1 MEIKVPF
8 ERLAWQQ
15 AKVSRIVEQT
25 PAVKSFFLKPP
36 EWRGFM
42 AGQHV
47 DVRLTA
53 PDGYQAQRSYS
64 IGSAPERREVE
75 LVIEKLD
82 TGEVSPFFHDVVQ
95 VGDDGRDARAD
106 RRPFRLGGRD
116 DGGPLLLVGGGS
128 GVVPLMSM
136 LRHRANVAPE
146 VPAVLVYS
154 VRPLPTSSSATSSS
168 PAPTSDPNFHLV
180 LTVTREAPADARV
193 RSGRIDDALVAEVF
207 AKLGGAMPRRAYVC
221 GANAFVDV
229 ASRLLI
235 DMGVP
240 FPAIK
245 TERYGGDPAREGGAG
260 QPVPEA

>member
-1 MEIKVPF
+1 MQAPL
-8 ERLAWQQ
+8 ERLVWREATV
-15 AKVSRIVEQT
+15 ARIVAET
-25 PAVKSFFLKPP
+25 PSVKSYFLTPP
-36 EWRGFM
+36 EWHGFM

-47 DVRLTA
+47 DVRLSA

-64 IGSAPERREVE
+64 IGSAPEATEVE

-82 TGEVSPFFHDVVQ
+82 TGEVSPFFHDAVQ
-95 VGDDGRDARAD
+95 VGDTVEMRGPIGGHFTWGRR
-106 RRPFRLGGRD
+106 

-136 LRHRANVAPE
+136 LRHRMTVAPE

-154 VRPLPTSSSATSSS
+154 VRRFDDIIFRNELFARS
-168 PAPTSDPNFHLV
+168 TSDPNFQLV
-180 LTVTREAPADARV
+180 LTVTREPVEDNRV
-193 RSGRIDDALVAEVF
+193 RAGRIDDALVADVL
-207 AKLGGAMPRRAYVC
+207 ARLGGTLPKHTYVC

-240 FPAIK
+240 FPTIK
-245 TERYGGDPAREGGAG
+245 TERYGGDPARQGDAA

>member
-15 AKVSRIVEQT
+15 AAITRIVEHT
-25 PAVKSFFLKPP
+25 PTVKSYFLKPP
-36 EWRGFM
+36 AWHGFM

-47 DVRLTA
+47 DVRLSA

-64 IGSAPERREVE
+64 IGSAPEQGDVE

-82 TGEVSPFFHDVVQ
+82 TGEVSPYFHDVVQ
-95 VGDDGRDARAD
+95 IGDDVEMRG
-106 RRPFRLGGRD
+106 PIGGHFTWGRD

-128 GVVPLMSM
+128 GVVPMMSI
-136 LRHRANVAPE
+136 LRHRAAVAPE

-154 VRPLPTSSSATSSS
+154 VRHFEEIIFRDELFAR
-168 PAPTSDPNFHLV
+168 AGKDPNFHLV

-193 RSGRIDDALVAEVF
+193 RSGRIDDALVADVL
-207 AKLGGAMPRRAYVC
+207 AKFGGAMPRRVYVC

-229 ASRLLI
+229 ASRLLL

-245 TERYGGDPAREGGAG
+245 TERYGGDPAREGGSA

>member
-1 MEIKVPF
+1 MNAPP
-8 ERLAWQQ
+8 ERLLWQE
-15 AKVSRIVEQT
+15 ASVARIVEQT
-25 PAVKSFFLKPP
+25 PTVKSYFLTVPS
-36 EWRGFM
+36 WCGFM

-64 IGSAPERREVE
+64 IGSAPESPEVE

-95 VGDDGRDARAD
+95 VNDQVELRG
-106 RRPFRLGGRD
+106 PIGGHFTWGKD

-128 GVVPLMSM
+128 GVVPMMSM

-154 VRPLPTSSSATSSS
+154 TRHVADIIFRDELMGRA
-168 PAPTSDPNFHLV
+168 AKDPHLSV
-180 LTVTREAPADARV
+180 IVTVTREAVPDPRL
-193 RSGRIDDALVAEVF
+193 RSGRIDGALVADVF
-207 AKLGGAMPRRAYVC
+207 ARFGGVMPRRAYVC

-229 ASRLLI
+229 ASRLLL

-245 TERYGGDPAREGGAG
+245 TERYGGDPAREGGAA
-260 QPVPEA
+260 QPVPET

>member
-1 MEIKVPF
+1 MNAPP
-8 ERLAWQQ
+8 ERLLWQE
-15 AKVSRIVEQT
+15 ASVARVVEET
-25 PAVKSFFLKPP
+25 PTVKSYFLDVPS
-36 EWRGFM
+36 WRGFM

-64 IGSAPERREVE
+64 IGSAPESPEVE

-95 VGDDGRDARAD
+95 VGDQIELRG
-106 RRPFRLGGRD
+106 PIGGHFTWGKS

-128 GVVPLMSM
+128 GVVPMMSM

-146 VPAVLVYS
+146 MPAVLVYS
-154 VRPLPTSSSATSSS
+154 VRHVADIIFRDELMERAEK
-168 PAPTSDPNFHLV
+168 DPHLSV
-180 LTVTREAPADARV
+180 IITVTREAAPDQRL
-193 RSGRIDDALVAEVF
+193 RSGRIDGALVADAF
-207 AKLGGAMPRRAYVC
+207 ARLGGVMPRHAYVC

-229 ASRLLI
+229 ASRLLL

-260 QPVPEA
+260 QPVPET